1 MKSKIKSRSELKGA
15 MNELDTRIY
24 SEEFL
29 KKSREKPEY
38 FTRKRTM
45 PFPLLVLFMLNMIK
59 SSIQTSLNS
68 FFKELGAENL
78 HMKQQSFSEA
88 RQKIK
93 WNALRELFMLIVDY
107 IYKGYYDIW
116 QGYRL
121 LAIDGTKI
129 QLPNDPNLKLNFGT
143 LGQNNTAATA
153 QASALYDVLNN
164 VIVDAQIAPLRSG
177 ERKLA
182 LMHLATLCKRPSFD
196 KECVIF
202 DRGYASFE
210 IIEILKKHGI
220 SFVMRVKKK
229 FNSDIDNLNLGDH
242 KAVLSKQGH
251 ADICVR
257 ALKFSLESGE
267 IECLITD
274 ILENNAED
282 FKAIYF
288 MRWPIETK
296 YNEIKNKLEIENF
309 SGRTI
314 NAIRQ
319 DFFTTMFMSN
329 IVSIACWEAQADVD
343 KAREEKENKYEYQV
357 NVNEA
362 IGTLKDD
369 FILALLEPNAHKR
382 CKKVKKIIFLLS
394 KSVSPK
400 RPGRSLQRNKST
412 RISKFFHNK
421 KSNC

>member
-1 MKSKIKSRSELKGA
+1 MKIKLKTRSEIKGA
-15 MNELDTRIY
+15 MDELNAKIY

-29 KKSREKPEY
+29 NTARERPEY

-59 SSIQTSLNS
+59 SSIQTCLNS
-68 FFKELGAENL
+68 FFNKLSAEHV

-93 WNALRELFMLIVDY
+93 WNAFRELFMLIVDY
-107 IYKGYYDIW
+107 IYKCYYDTW
-116 QGYRL
+116 QGYRI

-129 QLPNDPNLKLNFGT
+129 RLPNDPNLKLNFGT
-143 LGQNNTAATA
+143 LGQDNTAATA
-153 QASALYDVLNN
+153 QASALYDVLND

-210 IIEILKKHGI
+210 MIEILKKRGI
-220 SFVMRVKKK
+220 SFIMRVKRK
-229 FNSDIDNLNLGDH
+229 FNLDIDKLSLGDH
-242 KAVLSKQGH
+242 TVVLCKRGH
-251 ADICVR
+251 DDVCVR
-257 ALKFSLESGE
+257 ALKFTLPSGD

-274 ILENNAED
+274 LSENSIDD

-296 YNEIKNKLEIENF
+296 CNEIKNKLEIENF

-319 DFFTTMFMSN
+319 DFFTTMLMSN

-369 FILALLEPNAHKR
+369 FILALLETSARKR
-382 CKKVKKIIFLLS
+382 SKKVKKIIFLLS

-400 RPGRSLQRNKST
+400 RPGRSLPRIKST
-412 RISKFFHNK
+412 PNSKFFHNK